1 MRHQGGRGGEGKC
14 PGSSRAQQATTW
26 HQLPLWCHKG
36 LNKPWANAEARVMV
50 KGRGSL
56 TETSLPN
63 QGHLVNKNP
72 ILHLFYP
79 HLRTRV
85 HGFLTN

>member
-1 MRHQGGRGGEGKC
+1 
-14 PGSSRAQQATTW
+14 
-26 HQLPLWCHKG
+26 
-36 LNKPWANAEARVMV
+36 MV

-56 TETSLPN
+56 IETSLPN
-63 QGHLVNKNP
+63 QGHLVNRNP

-85 HGFLTN
+85 HGFLTTWKMKGNSGGKSWTCAGTLMTWTLTDAWSDLGPEDKCTCLNGETSVF